1 MPFRARK
8 SSRTAN
14 SASRP
19 PPRSLSPDQDDEE
32 EEQEQARL
40 DDLFSPDSP
49 TLTPTDNGILLT
61 KNEKDT
67 LSVLHQLCA
76 FEHVLMEFF
85 AGLDGLE
92 IAPVRG
98 SKIFKFDRKEMFDN
112 SDTGRQA
119 RRNDE
124 IGGLEGII
132 KRITHSQKFAKDNII
147 PEDYIDRIRDNF
159 IAALR
164 NPFLHLRESKE
175 VPGQVGLFVKP
186 AEPPSRID
194 VLTRRGKTPNM
205 DGIRFE
211 LFAFPRKIKKPE
223 EHGFLDDLTF
233 DYKHKKPG
241 EKEGKNYVL
250 MGLGMARVINHHCQN
265 KSIEWLFDP
274 NALKFENDCKI
285 GRMSSKLVKLPRRTL
300 RPGMEIF
307 GYYGDEF
314 ARLDCICSSTSLHSS
329 TNDKSTGPPGRS
341 THHYRA
347 GTPMEY
353 PVLRADSMDLNN
365 IHFEGSSRLT
375 PALHF
380 RTTSRCSD
388 SDRDH
393 TLSEERKESLRRKKT
408 KRKKQ
413 STQGQEDDD
422 EVEYVTTVS
431 PGESST
437 ARQTRSSTQKKKKRL
452 QRVNSDEEEDGIP
465 ETWGKSSGHQQEE
478 DDIFAIDDGEIIEI
492 LDGNATASPTKMEIY
507 DQLTRLG
514 TRLDKHMHRLE
525 THEDR
530 LIAIVSELVD
540 SREKISED
548 RKEIERCRVKQRML
562 VDQLRRKD
570 KGKGKQTPQDREAS
584 GISVVD
590 MEDMVIDEEGDGSGN
605 KGGCS
610 MCSSV
615 FSACKGFVMAQYGIL
630 GDFAL

>member
-19 PPRSLSPDQDDEE
+19 PPRSLSPDQDDDEE
-32 EEQEQARL
+32 EEEQARL

-49 TLTPTDNGILLT
+49 TLTPTDSGILLT

-67 LSVLHQLCA
+67 LIVLHQLCA

-85 AGLDGLE
+85 AGLDGLK

-98 SKIFKFDRKEMFDN
+98 SKIFKFDRPEMFDN

-132 KRITHSQKFAKDNII
+132 ERITHSQKVAKDNII
-147 PEDYIDRIRDNF
+147 PEDYLDRIRDNF

-194 VLTRRGKTPNM
+194 VLTRKGKTPNM

-265 KSIEWLFDP
+265 KSIEWLFGA
-274 NALKFENDCKI
+274 NALKFESDYKI
-285 GRMSSKLVKLPRRTL
+285 GRMSSKLVEIPRRTL
-300 RPGMEIF
+300 KPGMEIF

-314 ARLDCICSSTSLHSS
+314 ARLDCICSCTWLHTSTEANHAAFP
-329 TNDKSTGPPGRS
+329 GPS
-341 THHYRA
+341 THQYRA
-347 GTPMEY
+347 DTPIEY
-353 PVLRADSMDLNN
+353 PASRADSMDLNN
-365 IHFEGSSRLT
+365 IHFEGSSRLSPARHCRT
-375 PALHF
+375 P
-380 RTTSRCSD
+380 SYSD
-388 SDRDH
+388 WDRDH
-393 TLSEERKESLRRKKT
+393 ALSENGKDSLKRQKK
-408 KRKKQ
+408 KRKKGT
-413 STQGQEDDD
+413 TQEEEDDD
-422 EVEYVTTVS
+422 EVEYVTTMT
-431 PGESST
+431 PRESSS
-437 ARQTRSSTQKKKKRL
+437 ARQTRSSTQKKKKKPL
-452 QRVNSDEEEDGIP
+452 QRVDSD
-465 ETWGKSSGHQQEE
+465 TEE
-478 DDIFAIDDGEIIEI
+478 DDIPGTWGRTSAQRQEEADVFAIDDGETIEI
-492 LDGNATASPTKMEIY
+492 LGDNVTTNPTKMEIY
-507 DQLTRLG
+507 DQLTRLD
-514 TRLDKHMHRLE
+514 TRLDKHMHLPE

-530 LIAIVSELVD
+530 LITIVSELMD

-548 RKEIERCRVKQRML
+548 RKEIERCRVKQRIL
-562 VDQLRRKD
+562 IDRLRRKD
-570 KGKGKQTPQDREAS
+570 KGKGKHCARDRDAS

-590 MEDMVIDEEGDGSGN
+590 LEDIIIDEEGVGSGN
-605 KGGCS
+605 KASSS
-610 MCSSV
+610 MCSS
-615 FSACKGFVMAQYGIL
+615 Q
-630 GDFAL
+630 